1 MRQASGASPE
11 RRLPNVKGLTPSSA
25 DRYLREVYVA
35 NGCDEE
41 IVGMG
46 RAGWRCVGQDGR
58 TASGAAA
65 QGGTEH

>member
-1 MRQASGASPE
+1 MRQASGSSPE

-25 DRYLREVYVA
+25 DRSLREVHVA

-41 IVGMG
+41 VVGMG
-46 RAGWRCVGQDGR
+46 RVGWGCVGQDGR

-65 QGGTEH
+65 QGRTEQ